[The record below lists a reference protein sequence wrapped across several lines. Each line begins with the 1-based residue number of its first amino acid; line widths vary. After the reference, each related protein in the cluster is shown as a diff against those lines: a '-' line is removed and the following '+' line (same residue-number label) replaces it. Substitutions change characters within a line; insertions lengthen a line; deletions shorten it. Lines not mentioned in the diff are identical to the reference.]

1 MTNRA
6 FNIPRSK
13 DPSKVNK
20 ILDAIDI
27 AAKYFVYK
35 LYDATRRDRVQWI
48 PLKGIDKSQATIER
62 AVQRGWAV
70 LQHRTGASL
79 RLSEAVDFSLAPSSG
94 TRSRRSFRCGRRL
107 DRALESG
114 SGCA

>member
-35 LYDATRRDRVQWI
+35 LYDAARRDRPVAFNLGHKEQEKARASAAVAKI
-48 PLKGIDKSQATIER
+48 PPL
-62 AVQRGWAV
+62 V
-70 LQHRTGASL
+70 LANSAL
-79 RLSEAVDFSLAPSSG
+79 VSLANLSITP
-94 TRSRRSFRCGRRL
+94 TWF
-107 DRALESG
+107 
-114 SGCA
+114 